1 MMQPIVTSPIV
12 SRMTSGMIGDISNDV
27 ISDISNDVISD
38 VKETLSSKAD
48 VDSRVSRAETNSGL
62 TGSSNVLTNLP
73 QNALRHASDSASVEA
88 RFE

>member
-1 MMQPIVTSPIV
+1 
-12 SRMTSGMIGDISNDV
+12 MIG
-27 ISDISNDVISD
+27 DISNDVISD
-38 VKETLSSKAD
+38 VKETLSSKVDGTD
-48 VDSRVSRAETNSGL
+48 VDSKVSRAETNSAL

>member
-1 MMQPIVTSPIV
+1 
-12 SRMTSGMIGDISNDV
+12 MIG
-27 ISDISNDVISD
+27 DISNDVISD
-38 VKETLSSKAD
+38 VKETLSSKVDGAD
-48 VDSRVSRAETNSGL
+48 VDSKVSRAERNSEL